1 MPTARELL
9 EQADALM
16 RRNRARDSIQPM
28 PSAPAP
34 VAEPPIADIPV
45 LTDVVE
51 THAPPVPAAANVI
64 PDVPVLTEAVEEIE
78 APALV
83 ADIDQGE
90 ASLWLDDPD
99 EDRSVLGDA
108 PDSVAI
114 VPPPGSPPARHFA
127 SDSAVPAPMA
137 PLRTPAAEPVAR
149 ATADDIGALAPPH
162 PADAEAD
169 VVTPMADEPVR
180 TETFAE
186 TTAPSIDIGPVVDEG
201 NEPTLEDDM
210 PAFEVDAVAV
220 ELDATPIEVSVS
232 PTVVDATPT
241 AIDVSPLP
249 AAALPPG
256 PVDEERW
263 RQLAEDVRM
272 QVLQRIDIFTDTGL
286 REQLGERLKPIVDRA
301 SADLVATINQHVGE
315 ILRGYVAEA
324 IEREIERWRRD
335 GDR

>member
-1 MPTARELL
+1 M
-9 EQADALM
+9 
-16 RRNRARDSIQPM
+16 
-28 PSAPAP
+28 
-34 VAEPPIADIPV
+34 
-45 LTDVVE
+45 
-51 THAPPVPAAANVI
+51 
-64 PDVPVLTEAVEEIE
+64 
-78 APALV
+78 
-83 ADIDQGE
+83 
-90 ASLWLDDPD
+90 
-99 EDRSVLGDA
+99 
-108 PDSVAI
+108 
-114 VPPPGSPPARHFA
+114 
-127 SDSAVPAPMA
+127 
-137 PLRTPAAEPVAR
+137 
-149 ATADDIGALAPPH
+149 ATANTDTTAYWTTSATLPQFGKLT
-162 PADAEAD
+162 ADAEAD

-186 TTAPSIDIGPVVDEG
+186 TTAPAIDIGPVVDEG